1 MKKQIHVLYTGSV
14 QGVGFRFMTE
24 SIARSLSVGGWVK
37 NLANGQ
43 VEVIAEAEE
52 GFLKDFLGQIDQSF
66 ERYIRNTQVDWLD
79 AAGGFETF
87 EIRY

>member
-43 VEVIAEAEE
+43 VEVVAEAEE
-52 GFLKDFLGQIDQSF
+52 GLLKDFLGRITQAF
-66 ERYIRNTQVDWLD
+66 ERYIRDTQVDWLD
-79 AAGGFETF
+79 ASGDLKTF
-87 EIRY
+87 EIRH